1 MAGMR
6 AVVKDVHDPVKAAAA
21 LKALPKD
28 YKEVDR
34 QAYHWANVIL
44 ERFDEDTAMK
54 ASRVR
59 THTGGSGS
67 NYKRKGAYDVKGVRH
82 ESRSAVKGAYDV
94 KWVRHDL

>member
-1 MAGMR
+1 MADMRAVVKDVHDPVKGNMRAVVKDVHNPVKGSMR

-59 THTGGSGS
+59 T
-67 NYKRKGAYDVKGVRH
+67 VK
-82 ESRSAVKGAYDV
+82 K
-94 KWVRHDL
+94 